1 MHLHSIIISD
11 TIMMLLNR
19 SCVADE
25 DKICWTADYQS
36 WDGHHHLCDVI
47 PRVAVEADYSIMI
60 CVMGPSGFSSIWA
73 EQAWHWTAFTQ
84 DCDNIIKLMQNY
96 CANCPGW
103 ISMRALYG
111 ALMCKQVNNNHL
123 DNLHSCLGQLTST
136 SHNFNFHPGPNLSTS
151 KQENKFANCW
161 TFTSSWV
168 QIN

>member
-60 CVMGPSGFSSIWA
+60 CVMGPSGFSRIWA
-73 EQAWHWTAFTQ
+73 EQAWHRTALTQ
-84 DCDNIIKLMQNY
+84 HCDNIIKLMQNY

-123 DNLHSCLGQLTST
+123 DNLHLCLGQLTST
-136 SHNFNFHPGPNLSTS
+136 SHNFNFRPSPNQLNNQNNT
-151 KQENKFANCW
+151 
-161 TFTSSWV
+161 
-168 QIN
+168 